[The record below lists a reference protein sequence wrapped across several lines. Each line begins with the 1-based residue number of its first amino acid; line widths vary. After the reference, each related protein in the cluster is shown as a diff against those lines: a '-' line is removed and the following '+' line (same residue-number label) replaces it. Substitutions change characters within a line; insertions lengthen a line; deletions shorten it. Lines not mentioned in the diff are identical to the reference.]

1 MTTARRFPVTE
12 IQRAVQDCLSTAPRV
27 VDELERITGFAA
39 SSIRIC
45 LARLEASGEIY
56 RERIGVKRAAGYYY
70 LYHSGPA
77 PKVDASVP
85 QQHTTHDY
93 EPINRRDDLVA
104 ALFGP
109 ARKEVA

>member
-45 LARLEASGEIY
+45 LARLEASQQAY
-56 RERIGVKRAAGYYY
+56 RLRIGIKRGTGYYY
-70 LYHSGPA
+70 LWHAGQA
-77 PKVDASVP
+77 PKIDASAL
-85 QQHTTHDY
+85 QQQTIQSY
-93 EPINRRDDLVA
+93 EPHHVRDPLVV

-109 ARKEVA
+109 AGSKS